1 MAGQG
6 APHLPR
12 LFTPGVGVL
21 LGYVLLVG
29 NPWLNRDLAV
39 ALSSNESVFRLVNVM
54 FSYPSWHVDVDR
66 VGPFL
71 FWFANLRTVLF
82 VAFAVAGLA
91 RLSRWVSETA
101 GGVGLFVT
109 AVGLTTLS
117 AVTAGLVSAAIGVTL
132 IDTREAFPYVA
143 PGQSEE
149 FFLSQLGASASFGV
163 LFGLV
168 LGAVVAMRHR
178 APASTE
184 RRVNGPKSFW

>member
-6 APHLPR
+6 DPPFPR

-143 PGQSEE
+143 PGQS
-149 FFLSQLGASASFGV
+149 A
-163 LFGLV
+163 
-168 LGAVVAMRHR
+168 
-178 APASTE
+178 
-184 RRVNGPKSFW
+184 